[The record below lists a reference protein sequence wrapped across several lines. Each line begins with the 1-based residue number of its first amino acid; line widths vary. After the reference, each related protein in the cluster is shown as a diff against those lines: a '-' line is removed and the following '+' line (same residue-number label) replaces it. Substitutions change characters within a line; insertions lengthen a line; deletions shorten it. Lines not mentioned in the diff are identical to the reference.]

1 MDIDNL
7 IKLTENDLKTEFLF
21 DELGMTWQISFIRM
35 VGGSKFSFD
44 SVEQF
49 YLSLIRVVEM
59 HTDLTYGLSLWQF
72 QVDLNEWINGL
83 KIEKIDI
90 SSFENNLK
98 GALDEIEGY
107 KNDWTEGDDPKFNK
121 ENIIKPEQIINYWK
135 IEETVNPR
143 LPVGPTDGF
152 IAESNE
158 LYFYIEYHYES

>member
-1 MDIDNL
+1 MDINNL
-7 IKLTENDLKTEFLF
+7 IEVTENDLKPEFLF

-35 VGGSKFSFD
+35 VGGSKYSFD

-98 GALDEIEGY
+98 EALDEIEEY
-107 KNDWTEGDDPKFNK
+107 KNDWTEEEDPKFDK
-121 ENIIKPEQIINYWK
+121 KNITKPEQIINYWK
-135 IEETVNPR
+135 IKETFNPR
-143 LPVGPTDGF
+143 MPVGSTDGF
-152 IAESNE
+152 MAEFNE
-158 LYFYIEYHYES
+158 SYFYIEYHLES